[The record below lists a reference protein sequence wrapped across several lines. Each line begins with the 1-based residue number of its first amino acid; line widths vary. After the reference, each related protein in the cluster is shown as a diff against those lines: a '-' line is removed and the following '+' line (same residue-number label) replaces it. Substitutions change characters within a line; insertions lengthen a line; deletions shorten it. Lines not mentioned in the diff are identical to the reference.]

1 MGYLNES
8 CAFLT
13 ANRRIVFC
21 GCKRVIKYT
30 DTEIVLFMTD
40 GQVCILGEEL
50 LLSTFC
56 GGEIAVTGEIQ
67 TLSLQKNERRK

>member
-13 ANRRIVFC
+13 ANRKIVFC
-21 GCKRVIKYT
+21 GCKGVIKYT
-30 DTEIVLFMTD
+30 DEEIILSLSDM
-40 GQVCILGEEL
+40 QVDILGSAL

-67 TLSLQKNERRK
+67 SLSMRKTGRGK